1 VKGSYSRLSAFV
13 KEHGHMIA
21 LASTF
26 LGGVFLFNK
35 TITDLKIGMERLEK
49 EIKVA
54 VEQVEKET
62 KVAVE
67 QTKVAVER
75 VEKETKVAVEQTKVA
90 VERVDRDNVERFL
103 TFGWH
108 ADYAQL
114 QDKRAKLN
122 TTLKLSK

>member
-1 VKGSYSRLSAFV
+1 MKGSYSRLSAFV

-75 VEKETKVAVEQTKVA
+75 V
-90 VERVDRDNVERFL
+90 DRDNVERFL